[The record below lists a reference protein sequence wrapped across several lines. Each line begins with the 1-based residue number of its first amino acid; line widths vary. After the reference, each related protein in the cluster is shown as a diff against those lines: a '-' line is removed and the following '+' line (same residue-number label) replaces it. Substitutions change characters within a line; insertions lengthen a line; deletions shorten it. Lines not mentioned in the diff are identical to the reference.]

1 MVSCYFMFAL
11 VKSFILFKDL
21 AENLR
26 SQLESGVVRTSN
38 STVESRTN
46 NGSHSVR
53 HNSSDEEDTEIL
65 TRQDKHGNLYPVK
78 LKSDVGEL
86 NQKRRI
92 KKKIV
97 SNHIQPCLIRSF
109 CVINTQLILSHV

>member
-1 MVSCYFMFAL
+1 MVSSYFMFAL
-11 VKSFILFKDL
+11 VKSTILFKEL

-38 STVESRTN
+38 STIESRIN
-46 NGSHSVR
+46 NDGHSMR

-86 NQKRRI
+86 NQKR
-92 KKKIV
+92 KMKKIV
-97 SNHIQPCLIRSF
+97 SDDIQPCLIFRF
-109 CVINTQLILSHV
+109 LFA